1 MLKEE
6 FESRIGK
13 RVEFETY
20 ALYNEMYNATRL
32 DKDAFC
38 KLLNLDA
45 IPEDP
50 AAVKAREE
58 AAEIIKAQKQKINE
72 LRDGIKS
79 DEENANYYL
88 QYYNDRPQAAYYKEA
103 AKVKR
108 EKLREERE
116 FLRLLEA

>member
-32 DKDAFC
+32 DKDAFV

-58 AAEIIKAQKQKINE
+58 AAETVRAQKQKIND

>member
-50 AAVKAREE
+50 AAVEAREE
-58 AAEIIKAQKQKINE
+58 AAEKIAEARADVQRWRDAIKDSEAKAKEYIE
-72 LRDGIKS
+72 WW
-79 DEENANYYL
+79 
-88 QYYNDRPQAAYYKEA
+88 NDRPQAAYYKEQ
-103 AKVKR
+103 AKVY
-108 EKLREERE
+108 REELRKARE
-116 FLRLLEA
+116 WLRILTA